1 MIYDPSADCPT
12 VWFAVLERALR
23 SRDIELAED
32 AERNLNRL
40 GVTVLFLPSQML
52 RMQEEEQNF
61 SE

>member
-23 SRDIELAED
+23 SSDIELAED
-32 AERNLNRL
+32 AERNLKRL
-40 GVTVLFLPSQML
+40 GVTVLFMPSRLL